1 MEGKHLPACKIW
13 ILANLCAHIS
23 LMYVCIHLFVCIPI
37 VDVQC
42 E

>member
-13 ILANLCAHIS
+13 ILANLCAV
-23 LMYVCIHLFVCIPI
+23 YVCIHMCVCIPI
-37 VDVQC
+37 ADVQL